1 MLFLFFPL
9 SFFYIFYFYSSPSK
23 PELLKA
29 FGYARK
35 CFASDKP
42 GIFKRVPVLLQRLQ
56 LRPILLTKHKDG
68 ISPREAIKA
77 SPWQGCTNVYIL
89 NPCLHGCRRA
99 HNSSEETLEADQLQ
113 PAESPAA
120 GRALQCLPW
129 EGTNCYEICK

>member
-1 MLFLFFPL
+1 MYCFFFS
-9 SFFYIFYFYSSPSK
+9 SFFYFFFNFYFSPSK

-35 CFASDKP
+35 HFASDKP
-42 GIFKRVPVLLQRLQ
+42 GIFKRVPVLLQCLQ

-68 ISPREAIKA
+68 ISHREAIKA

-99 HNSSEETLEADQLQ
+99 HNSSEKTLEADQLQ
-113 PAESPAA
+113 PAERAA
-120 GRALQCLPW
+120 GRALRCLPW